1 MHGSSPPS
9 QMQQQPPMQPV
20 YWQQQQQ
27 PQMAPH
33 PQQQDPFGS
42 IGAQV
47 SSTNCSLTSCI
58 SGANSMDLLRASDRL
73 AVCVIA
79 LVCLEPQTDWQ
90 CVS

>member
-1 MHGSSPPS
+1 MHGSPCPS

-47 SSTNCSLTSCI
+47 SRPSC
-58 SGANSMDLLRASDRL
+58 LLLASQGRVMVLPRAS
-73 AVCVIA
+73 A
-79 LVCLEPQTDWQ
+79 
-90 CVS
+90 